1 VPSFG
6 SSGAAVAAPPAVVE
20 GGEQVV
26 NMTQSA
32 SGYSPNNFTVKK
44 GVPVKWV
51 IDSQNA
57 YTCSASI
64 RMPAY
69 NVAQFLQEGQNVIN
83 FTPTQTGPIRFTCG
97 MGMYSGT
104 FTVVD

>member
-1 VPSFG
+1 V
-6 SSGAAVAAPPAVVE
+6 
-20 GGEQVV
+20 QVV
-26 NMTQSA
+26 NMTQTA
-32 SGYSPNNFTVKK
+32 SGYSPNKFTVKK

-57 YTCSASI
+57 FTCAASI

-69 NVAQFLQEGQNVIN
+69 NIAQFLQAGSNVIT
-83 FTPTQTGPIRFTCG
+83 FTPTATGPVRFTCG

-104 FTVVD
+104 FTVVE